1 MEIDLSEFRRKKD
14 TRCVIGRAFDSLIG
28 EDVAK
33 LQAAMKEPDISNI
46 AIEVWL
52 KTRGITT
59 TYTSVGTH
67 RRGRCRCD

>member
-33 LQAAMKEPDISNI
+33 LQAAMKEQDISNPEI
-46 AIEVWL
+46 VEWL
-52 KTRGITT
+52 KKRNLITANESVRKHR
-59 TYTSVGTH
+59 TS
-67 RRGRCRCD
+67 RCRCD